1 MQMETTSSEEMNIFD
16 KLESKNLHL
25 IKVDIFSRLDYK
37 SLHVARQVCSGWN
50 LFVLEEF
57 WFSSNRR
64 RMMKKRLLTEWKSAE
79 TTKRIYNF
87 PGTKGFY
94 LACDNK
100 TLCMGTRDNQTV
112 LLEPWTG
119 RQIAT
124 LDCDTRLTQADN
136 EADTE
141 PPVQDD
147 ESRDVQ
153 LDMTD
158 SVIVTAT
165 GSGVVTVWRREDL
178 GMIYQASHHGK
189 ESILGVSVVGD
200 LLVTGGYHGS
210 LAVLTVRTDSVSL
223 EWQEKTHPAISH
235 IHSDG
240 SSVLVGTPVG
250 MSVWDCRERTSP
262 ALQSQLNCGQ
272 VCCCVLSR
280 PLVVCTG
287 LFVNCGVQI
296 WNFLTGQMLRSPG
309 KHVERQ
315 S

>member
-1 MQMETTSSEEMNIFD
+1 MQMMETTSTTEMNIFD
-16 KLESKNLHL
+16 KLERKNLHL

-37 SLHVARQVCSGWN
+37 SLHVARQVCSEWN

-57 WFSSNRR
+57 WFSNNRR
-64 RMMKKRLLTEWKSAE
+64 RMMKRRLVTEWKSAE
-79 TTKRIYNF
+79 PTERIHHF
-87 PGTKGFY
+87 RSTKGFY

-100 TLCMGTRDNQTV
+100 TLCLGTRDNQTL
-112 LLEPWTG
+112 LLEPSTG
-119 RQIAT
+119 RQVAS
-124 LDCDTRLTQADN
+124 LDCDTRQTEAGSQAGSN
-136 EADTE
+136 E
-141 PPVQDD
+141 PPVLDD

-158 SVIVTAT
+158 TVIVTAT

-210 LAVLTVRTDSVSL
+210 LAVLTVGTDSVSL
-223 EWQEKTHPAISH
+223 DWLEKRHPAISH

-240 SSVLVGTPVG
+240 RDVLVGTPSG
-250 MSVWDCRERTSP
+250 MSVWDCSQRTSP
-262 ALQSQLNCGQ
+262 ALLAQLQCGQ

-280 PLVVCTG
+280 PLVACTG

-296 WNFLTGQMLRSPG
+296 WNFLTGQMIRYLPNM
-309 KHVERQ
+309 
-315 S
+315 